1 MTVSQLL
8 DVSVPHKLKL
18 CALWASTMFCYI
30 YCDYFAFYIPG
41 KLESVLE
48 GKMGPLGAVTQ
59 QVLMGTA
66 VLMAIP
72 SLMVFLSVALPAKSN
87 RILNITLGAFYTLL
101 MALLAYAADWYFYKF
116 FAVIEAALTALVF
129 WYAWNWPRAEAPAM
143 LPHPPAA

>member
-1 MTVSQLL
+1 MSQLL
-8 DVSVPHKLKL
+8 DVSVPNKVKL

-48 GKMGPLGAVTQ
+48 GRMGPLGAVTQ

-66 VLMAIP
+66 VLMAVP
-72 SLMVFLSVALPAKSN
+72 SLMVFLSVALPAKPN
-87 RILNITLGAFYTLL
+87 RILNIAFGAFYTLL

-116 FAVIEAALTALVF
+116 FAAIEAALTAWIV
-129 WYAWNWPRAEAPAM
+129 WYAWNWPRAG
-143 LPHPPAA
+143 AASVHV